1 MIKFMNMEIKGFCSI
16 QDLSITL
23 GTEGIHLVKG
33 NNGSGKSSF
42 LNAISWCL
50 YGKTLKN
57 IKVGD
62 KIFVLF
68 DNTILAE
75 PSEIK
80 VLTVDKKGRKFIY
93 SGHYKFNIEYGNNV
107 SNITVSNLTAFATFE
122 EAEEKAKTSRY
133 GLKKEIK

>member
-1 MIKFMNMEIKGFCSI
+1 M
-16 QDLSITL
+16 
-23 GTEGIHLVKG
+23 
-33 NNGSGKSSF
+33 
-42 LNAISWCL
+42 
-50 YGKTLKN
+50 KTLKN

-107 SNITVSNLTAFATFE
+107 SNITVRNLTAFATFE
-122 EAEEKAKTSRY
+122 EAEEKAKKKAESDEY
-133 GLKKEIK
+133 GFLDNADENAKKVIKGMFENVAGERKVVVEFK